1 MCLVLLAWRAHPE
14 YRLIVAANRDEFYTR
29 ATESLRYWPEE
40 PSLLAGRDLG
50 AIAVGTWL
58 GLRTDEARFATVT
71 NVRDPRDTPAHPR
84 SRGALLMDY
93 LRGAHSPPE
102 YLSGVADAAP
112 DTYVGY
118 NLLTSDL
125 RSLWWQ
131 SNRSGVDPTELA
143 PGLHGLSNAAHVAT
157 VPGSVHSRPQADP
170 TVVGVGAP
178 PLWPKVGSGLRG
190 LRDIVATAPDSVD
203 DYFALLADRTE
214 APDDRLPDT
223 GVPLALERAVSA
235 RFIAHDLHGTR
246 ASTVLLIREDG
257 RYTMAERTFGR
268 HGVAGGAES
277 VSGVLVPD

>member
-40 PSLLAGRDLG
+40 PGLLAGRDLG

-58 GLRTDEARFATVT
+58 GLRTDAARFAAVT
-71 NVRDPRDTPAHPR
+71 NVRDPQDTPARPR

-93 LRGAHSPPE
+93 LRGADRPPE
-102 YLSGVADAAP
+102 YLADVAGAAP
-112 DTYVGY
+112 DAYVGY
-118 NLLTSDL
+118 NLLVSDL

-131 SNRSGVDPTELA
+131 SNRSGVGPTELA

-157 VPGSVHSRPQADP
+157 VPGSVHSDPQARP
-170 TVVGVGAP
+170 AVLGAGAP
-178 PLWPKVGSGLRG
+178 PLWPKVDSGLTG

-203 DYFALLADRTE
+203 DYFTLLADRTE
-214 APDDRLPDT
+214 APDDRLPHT
-223 GVPLALERAVSA
+223 GIPLEFERSVSA
-235 RFIAHDLHGTR
+235 RFVAHDLHGTR

-268 HGVAGGAES
+268 HGVADGAKS
-277 VSGVLVPD
+277 VSGELVLD